1 MSRLLATR
9 TFAPLASPLK
19 VKKEALTTQTQPK
32 IIFQQVRQLSWEE
45 NPKMSDEEY
54 NGAGEE
60 LLSTEKRESLYNI

>member
-54 NGAGEE
+54 NGAGGWVVEEE
-60 LLSTEKRESLYNI
+60 LLST

>member
-9 TFAPLASPLK
+9 TFAPLSPL

-60 LLSTEKRESLYNI
+60 LLSTEKRESLYNF